1 MSRDEETLKRVGNY
15 RHVMEVKD
23 VTKVAVLG
31 AGNMGHG
38 IAEIVAISGFEV
50 VMRDITEELV
60 QKGYEGIVWS
70 LDKLVEKG
78 QISEKKSKEALN
90 RIATVVE
97 IEDAIVDAEVII
109 EAVPERMNIKKEVY
123 SEVSKFL
130 SKDAIIFSNTS
141 SLSITELAE
150 VTGCPERF
158 CGLHFFN
165 PPIKMPL
172 IEVISGDRTAEE
184 TFEFAMQF
192 AKEMGKFPV
201 GVHRDSP
208 GFIVN
213 RILTPLLNEA
223 AWIVYENREGMQ
235 EVESSVKYGLGLPM
249 GAFELSDQVGI
260 DVAVHVLEYL
270 HEKLGEE
277 YNPCPM
283 LEEKIEQ
290 GDIGKKSGKGFYDYS
305 KETIDI
311 KVETRSEEIELLLAA
326 CLANEITKL
335 LEKEVAEVKDI
346 DQAMKLGTGIE
357 KGPAKM
363 ADEIGLDKLYGVLS
377 NIYELT
383 GETRYKPTELFS
395 EMSER
400 NGFFYEMAEMDT
412 EDISFEDIE
421 IEKEDKLGK
430 IILNRPHRLNAIT
443 AEMIEEI
450 DQALDIFDQ
459 DETCGAILIIGSGE
473 KAFCAGADIVSFASG
488 FSEENA
494 AQELSKKG
502 QDLFLKFE
510 QHRLPIIAGIRGY
523 CFGGGMELAA
533 ACDIRIA
540 SDISVFGQPERNLG
554 ILPAWG
560 GTQRLMYIMGEAR
573 AKEIILTGKKDYR
586 AEILHQYGFINEVVE
601 DEYLQKR
608 SIEVAKQ
615 ISEGPPLAQ
624 KMIKQAMLVG
634 RNDIK
639 GGFEIE
645 RKGLGQLIGTEDII
659 EGMSAFMS
667 KREPKFK
674 GK

>member
-1 MSRDEETLKRVGNY
+1 
-15 RHVMEVKD
+15 MEVED

-38 IAEIVAISGFEV
+38 IAEVVAIAGFTV
-50 VMRDITEELV
+50 VMRDINEELV
-60 QKGYEGIVWS
+60 KRGYEGIVWS

-78 QISEKKSKEALN
+78 QISEKKLEETLE
-90 RIATVVE
+90 RITTVVE
-97 IEDAIVDAEVII
+97 IEDAVLDAEVVI
-109 EAVPERMNIKKEVY
+109 EAIPERMDLKKEVY
-123 SEVSKFL
+123 GEVGKYL
-130 SKDAIIFSNTS
+130 SKNAVILSNTS
-141 SLSITELAE
+141 SLSITELSE
-150 VTGCPERF
+150 VTGCPDRF

-172 IEVISGDRTAEE
+172 IEVISGDYTAKE
-184 TFEFAMQF
+184 TFEFATQF
-192 AKEMGKFPV
+192 AKRIGKFPV
-201 GVHRDSP
+201 GVHKDSP

-223 AWIVYENREGMQ
+223 AWMVHEKRGEMQ

-270 HEKLGEE
+270 HEKLGSE
-277 YNPCPM
+277 YKPCPI
-283 LEEKIEQ
+283 LEEKVED
-290 GDIGKKSGKGFYDYS
+290 GDIGRKVGKGFYDYS
-305 KETIDI
+305 KKVVDI
-311 KVETRSEEIELLLAA
+311 KVEMRSETIEILLAA

-335 LEKEVAEVKDI
+335 LEKEVAVVKDI

-363 ADEIGLDKLYGVLS
+363 ADDIGLNKLHQVLLEV
-377 NIYELT
+377 YEST
-383 GETRYKPTELFS
+383 GEERYKPTKLLSELA
-395 EMSER
+395 ETG
-400 NGFFYEMAEMDT
+400 GFFYEVTGGETGDV
-412 EDISFEDIE
+412 SFEDIE
-421 IEKEDKLGK
+421 IEKEGKLGK

-443 AEMIEEI
+443 AEMIGEI
-450 DQALDIFDQ
+450 DHALDLFDQ
-459 DETCGAILIIGSGE
+459 DEKCGAILITGAGE

-488 FSEENA
+488 FSDEFA

-502 QDLFLKFE
+502 QDLFSKFE
-510 QHRLPIIAGIRGY
+510 QHRLPIIAGIQGY

-533 ACDIRIA
+533 ACDLRI
-540 SDISVFGQPERNLG
+540 SSNLSVFGQPERNLG

-586 AEILHQYGFINEVVE
+586 AEVLYQYGFINEVVD
-601 DEYLQKR
+601 DEQLQER
-608 SIEVAKQ
+608 VEEVAKQ

-624 KMIKQAMLVG
+624 GMIKQAMLIG

-639 GGFEIE
+639 KGFDVE
-645 RKGLGQLIGTEDII
+645 REGLGRLIGTEDLI

-667 KREPKFK
+667 KRDPEFK

>member
-1 MSRDEETLKRVGNY
+1 
-15 RHVMEVKD
+15 MEVED

-38 IAEIVAISGFEV
+38 IAEVVAIAGFTV

-60 QKGYEGIVWS
+60 KKGYEGIVWS

-78 QISEKKSKEALN
+78 QISEKKLEETLE
-90 RIATVVE
+90 RITTVVE
-97 IEDAIVDAEVII
+97 IEDAVLDAEVVI
-109 EAVPERMNIKKEVY
+109 EAIPERMDLKKEVY
-123 SEVSKFL
+123 EEVGKYL
-130 SKDAIIFSNTS
+130 SKNAVVLSNTS
-141 SLSITELAE
+141 SLSITELSE

-172 IEVISGDRTAEE
+172 VEVISGDHTAKE
-184 TFEFAMQF
+184 TFEFATQF
-192 AKEMGKFPV
+192 AKRIGKFPV
-201 GVHRDSP
+201 EVRKDSP

-223 AWIVYENREGMQ
+223 AWIVHEKRGGMQ

-270 HEKLGEE
+270 HEKLGSS
-277 YNPCPM
+277 YKPCPM
-283 LEEKIEQ
+283 LEEKIED
-290 GDIGKKSGKGFYDYS
+290 GDIGRKVGKGFYDYS
-305 KETIDI
+305 KKVVDLKVEMRSETI
-311 KVETRSEEIELLLAA
+311 EILLTA

-335 LEKEVAEVKDI
+335 LEKEVAVVKDI

-363 ADEIGLDKLYGVLS
+363 ADDIGLNKLHQVLLEVYDS
-377 NIYELT
+377 T
-383 GETRYKPTELFS
+383 GEERYKPTKLLSELS
-395 EMSER
+395 ETGE
-400 NGFFYEMAEMDT
+400 FFYEVSEKETGDV
-412 EDISFEDIE
+412 SFEDIE
-421 IEKEDKLGK
+421 IEKEGKLGK

-443 AEMIEEI
+443 AEMIGEI
-450 DQALDIFDQ
+450 DHALDLFDQ
-459 DETCGAILIIGSGE
+459 DEKCGAILITGVGE

-488 FSEENA
+488 FSDEGA

-502 QDLFLKFE
+502 QDLFSKFE

-533 ACDIRIA
+533 ACDLRIA
-540 SDISVFGQPERNLG
+540 SDLSVFGQPERNLG

-586 AEILHQYGFINEVVE
+586 AEVLYQYGFINEVVD
-601 DEYLQKR
+601 DEQLQER
-608 SIEVAKQ
+608 AEEVAKQ

-624 KMIKQAMLVG
+624 GMIKQAMLIG
-634 RNDIK
+634 RNDINK
-639 GGFEIE
+639 GFDVE
-645 RKGLGQLIGTEDII
+645 REGLGQLIGTEDLI

-667 KREPKFK
+667 KRDPEFK

>member
-1 MSRDEETLKRVGNY
+1 
-15 RHVMEVKD
+15 MEVED

-38 IAEIVAISGFEV
+38 IAEVVAIAGFTV
-50 VMRDITEELV
+50 VMRDINEELV
-60 QKGYEGIVWS
+60 KRGYEGIVWS

-78 QISEKKSKEALN
+78 QISEKKLEETLE
-90 RIATVVE
+90 RITTVVE
-97 IEDAIVDAEVII
+97 IEDAVLDAEVVI
-109 EAVPERMNIKKEVY
+109 EAIPERMDLKKEVY
-123 SEVSKFL
+123 EEVGKYL
-130 SKDAIIFSNTS
+130 SKNAVVLSNTS
-141 SLSITELAE
+141 SLSITELSE
-150 VTGCPERF
+150 VTGCPDRF

-172 IEVISGDRTAEE
+172 IEVISGDYTAKE
-184 TFEFAMQF
+184 TFEFATQF
-192 AKEMGKFPV
+192 AKRIGKFPV
-201 GVHRDSP
+201 GVHKDSP

-223 AWIVYENREGMQ
+223 AWMVHEKRGEMQ

-270 HEKLGEE
+270 HEKLGSE
-277 YNPCPM
+277 YKPCPI
-283 LEEKIEQ
+283 LEEKVED
-290 GDIGKKSGKGFYDYS
+290 GDIGRKVGKGFYDYS
-305 KETIDI
+305 KKVVDI
-311 KVETRSEEIELLLAA
+311 KVEMRSETIEILLAA

-335 LEKEVAEVKDI
+335 LEKEVAVVKDI

-363 ADEIGLDKLYGVLS
+363 ADDIGLNKLHQVLLEV
-377 NIYELT
+377 YEST
-383 GETRYKPTELFS
+383 GEGRYKPTKLLSELA
-395 EMSER
+395 ET
-400 NGFFYEMAEMDT
+400 GGVFYEVTGEETGDV
-412 EDISFEDIE
+412 SFEDIE
-421 IEKEDKLGK
+421 IEKEGKLGK

-443 AEMIEEI
+443 AEMIGEI
-450 DQALDIFDQ
+450 DHALDLFDQ
-459 DETCGAILIIGSGE
+459 DEKCGAILITGAGE

-488 FSEENA
+488 FSDEFA

-502 QDLFLKFE
+502 QDLFSKFE
-510 QHRLPIIAGIRGY
+510 QHRLPIIAGIQGY

-533 ACDIRIA
+533 ACDLRI
-540 SDISVFGQPERNLG
+540 SSNLSVFGQPERNLG

-586 AEILHQYGFINEVVE
+586 AEVLYQYGFINEVVD
-601 DEYLQKR
+601 DEQLQER
-608 SIEVAKQ
+608 VEEVAKQ

-624 KMIKQAMLVG
+624 GMIKQAMLIG

-639 GGFEIE
+639 KGFDVE
-645 RKGLGQLIGTEDII
+645 REGLGQLIGTEDLI

-667 KREPKFK
+667 KRDPEFK

>member
-1 MSRDEETLKRVGNY
+1 
-15 RHVMEVKD
+15 MEVED

-38 IAEIVAISGFEV
+38 IAEVVAIAGFTV

-60 QKGYEGIVWS
+60 KKGYEGIVWS

-78 QISEKKSKEALN
+78 QISEKKLEETLE
-90 RIATVVE
+90 RITTVVE
-97 IEDAIVDAEVII
+97 IEDAVLDAEVVI
-109 EAVPERMNIKKEVY
+109 EAIPERMDLKKEVY
-123 SEVSKFL
+123 EEVGKYL
-130 SKDAIIFSNTS
+130 SKNAVVLSNTS
-141 SLSITELAE
+141 SLSITELSE

-172 IEVISGDRTAEE
+172 VEVISGDHTAKE
-184 TFEFAMQF
+184 TFEFATQF
-192 AKEMGKFPV
+192 AKRIGKFPV
-201 GVHRDSP
+201 GVHKDSP

-223 AWIVYENREGMQ
+223 AWIVHEKRGGMQ

-270 HEKLGEE
+270 HEKLGSS
-277 YNPCPM
+277 YKPCPM
-283 LEEKIEQ
+283 LEEKIED
-290 GDIGKKSGKGFYDYS
+290 GDIGRKVGKGFYDYS
-305 KETIDI
+305 KKVVDLKVEMRSETI
-311 KVETRSEEIELLLAA
+311 EILLTA

-335 LEKEVAEVKDI
+335 LEKEVAVVKDI

-363 ADEIGLDKLYGVLS
+363 ADDIGLNKLHQVLLEV
-377 NIYELT
+377 YEST
-383 GETRYKPTELFS
+383 GEGRYKPTKLLSELS
-395 EMSER
+395 ETGE
-400 NGFFYEMAEMDT
+400 FFYEVSEKETGDV
-412 EDISFEDIE
+412 SFEDIE
-421 IEKEDKLGK
+421 IEKEGKLGK

-443 AEMIEEI
+443 AEMIGEI
-450 DQALDIFDQ
+450 DHALDLFDQ
-459 DETCGAILIIGSGE
+459 DEKCGAILITGAGE

-488 FSEENA
+488 FSDEFA

-502 QDLFLKFE
+502 QDLFSKFE

-533 ACDIRIA
+533 ACDLRIA
-540 SDISVFGQPERNLG
+540 SDLSVFGQPERNLG

-586 AEILHQYGFINEVVE
+586 AEVLYQYGFINEVVD
-601 DEYLQKR
+601 DEQLQER
-608 SIEVAKQ
+608 AEEVAKQ

-624 KMIKQAMLVG
+624 GMIKQAMLIG

-639 GGFEIE
+639 KGFDVE
-645 RKGLGQLIGTEDII
+645 REGLGRLIGTEDLI

-667 KREPKFK
+667 KRDPEFK

>member
-1 MSRDEETLKRVGNY
+1 
-15 RHVMEVKD
+15 MEVED

-38 IAEIVAISGFEV
+38 IAEVVAIAGFTV
-50 VMRDITEELV
+50 VMRDINEELV
-60 QKGYEGIVWS
+60 KRGYEGIVWS

-78 QISEKKSKEALN
+78 QISEKKLEETLE
-90 RIATVVE
+90 RITTVVE
-97 IEDAIVDAEVII
+97 IEDAVLDAEVVI
-109 EAVPERMNIKKEVY
+109 EAIPERMDLKKEVY
-123 SEVSKFL
+123 EEVGKYL
-130 SKDAIIFSNTS
+130 SKNAVVLSNTS
-141 SLSITELAE
+141 SLSITELSE

-172 IEVISGDRTAEE
+172 VEVISGDHTAKE
-184 TFEFAMQF
+184 TFEFATQF
-192 AKEMGKFPV
+192 AKRIGKFPV
-201 GVHRDSP
+201 EVRKDSP

-223 AWIVYENREGMQ
+223 AWIVHEKRGEMQ

-270 HEKLGEE
+270 HEKLGSS
-277 YNPCPM
+277 YKPCPM
-283 LEEKIEQ
+283 LEEKIED
-290 GDIGKKSGKGFYDYS
+290 GDIGRKVGKGFYDYS
-305 KETIDI
+305 KKVVDLKVEMRSETI
-311 KVETRSEEIELLLAA
+311 EILLTA

-335 LEKEVAEVKDI
+335 LEKEVAVVKDI

-363 ADEIGLDKLYGVLS
+363 ADDIGLNKLHQVLLEVYDS
-377 NIYELT
+377 T
-383 GETRYKPTELFS
+383 GEERYKPTKLLSELS
-395 EMSER
+395 ETG
-400 NGFFYEMAEMDT
+400 GFFYEVSEKETGDV
-412 EDISFEDIE
+412 SFEDIE
-421 IEKEDKLGK
+421 IEKEGKLGK

-443 AEMIEEI
+443 AEMIGEI
-450 DQALDIFDQ
+450 DHALDLFDQ
-459 DETCGAILIIGSGE
+459 DEKCGAILITGAGE

-488 FSEENA
+488 FSDESA

-502 QDLFLKFE
+502 QDLFSKFE

-533 ACDIRIA
+533 ACDLRIA
-540 SDISVFGQPERNLG
+540 SDLSVFGQPERNLG

-560 GTQRLMYIMGEAR
+560 GTQRLMYIMGESR
-573 AKEIILTGKKDYR
+573 AKEIILTGEKDYR
-586 AEILHQYGFINEVVE
+586 AEVLYQYGFINEVVD
-601 DEYLQKR
+601 DEHLQER
-608 SIEVAKQ
+608 SVEVAKQ

-624 KMIKQAMLVG
+624 EMIKRAMLIG

-639 GGFEIE
+639 KGFDVE
-645 RKGLGQLIGTEDII
+645 REGLGQLIGTEDII

-667 KREPKFK
+667 KRDPEFK

>member
-1 MSRDEETLKRVGNY
+1 MGNY
-15 RHVMEVKD
+15 RQIMEMER

-38 IAEIVAISGFEV
+38 IAEVVAIAGFTV

-70 LDKLVEKG
+70 LNKLVEKG
-78 QISEKKSKEALN
+78 QISEKKSKETLD
-90 RIATVVE
+90 RITTVVT
-97 IEDAIVDAEVII
+97 IEGAVSDADIII
-109 EAVPERMNIKKEVY
+109 EAIPERMELKKEVY
-123 SEVSKFL
+123 KEVEKYL
-130 SKDAIIFSNTS
+130 PDRAVVLSNTS
-141 SLSITELAE
+141 SLSITELSE
-150 VTGCPERF
+150 VIGCPDRF

-172 IEVISGDRTAEE
+172 IEVISGDHTSKE
-184 TFEFAMQF
+184 TFEFATQF
-192 AKEMGKFPV
+192 AKKIGKFPV
-201 GVHRDSP
+201 SVYKDSP

-223 AWIVYENREGMQ
+223 AWIVYEKRGKIQ
-235 EVESSVKYGLGLPM
+235 EIESSAKYGLGLPM

-270 HEKLGEE
+270 RERLGEE
-277 YNPCPM
+277 YGPCP
-283 LEEKIEQ
+283 LLVEKVEEGNVGRKV
-290 GDIGKKSGKGFYDYS
+290 GKGFYDYS
-305 KETIDI
+305 KEVIDI
-311 KVETRSEEIELLLAA
+311 QVEMRSETIEILLAA
-326 CLANEITKL
+326 CMANEIAKL
-335 LEKEVAEVKDI
+335 IEKEVAEVKDI

-363 ADEIGLDKLYGVLS
+363 ADDIGIGKLYQVLLE
-377 NIYELT
+377 IYDST
-383 GETRYKPTELFS
+383 GKERYKPAKLLYELSKKEEGFYKAPENETEEL
-395 EMSER
+395 
-400 NGFFYEMAEMDT
+400 
-412 EDISFEDIE
+412 SFEDIE

-450 DQALDIFDQ
+450 GRALDLFDR
-459 DETCGAILIIGSGE
+459 DKECGAILIIGAGE
-473 KAFCAGADIVSFASG
+473 KAFCAGADIISFASG
-488 FSEENA
+488 FSDENA

-502 QDLFLKFE
+502 QDLFTKFE

-533 ACDIRIA
+533 ACDLRIA
-540 SDISVFGQPERNLG
+540 SDLSLFGQPERNLG

-560 GTQRLMYIMGEAR
+560 GTQRLMYLMGEAR

-586 AEILHQYGFINEVVE
+586 AEILYQYGFINEVVD
-601 DEYLQKR
+601 DEHLQER
-608 SIEVAKQ
+608 AVEVAKQ

-624 KMIKQAMLVG
+624 EMIKRAMLVG

-639 GGFEIE
+639 SGFDIE
-645 RKGLGQLIGTEDII
+645 RDGLGQLIGTEDII

>member
-1 MSRDEETLKRVGNY
+1 MGNY
-15 RHVMEVKD
+15 RQIMEVED

-38 IAEIVAISGFEV
+38 IAEVVAIAGFTV

-60 QKGYEGIVWS
+60 KKGYEGIVWS

-78 QISEKKSKEALN
+78 QISEKKSEETLE
-90 RIATVVE
+90 RITTVVE
-97 IEDAIVDAEVII
+97 IKDAVLDAEVVI
-109 EAVPERMNIKKEVY
+109 EAIPERMDLKKEVY
-123 SEVSKFL
+123 EEMGKYL
-130 SKDAIIFSNTS
+130 SKSAVVLSNTS
-141 SLSITELAE
+141 SLSITELSE
-150 VTGCPERF
+150 VTECPDRF

-172 IEVISGDRTAEE
+172 IEVISGDHTAKE
-184 TFEFAMQF
+184 TFEFATQF
-192 AKEMGKFPV
+192 AKKIGKFPV
-201 GVHRDSP
+201 GVRKDSP

-213 RILTPLLNEA
+213 RVLTPLLNEA
-223 AWIVYENREGMQ
+223 AWIVHEKRGEMQ

-270 HEKLGEE
+270 HEKLGAG
-277 YNPCPM
+277 YKPCPI
-283 LEEKIEQ
+283 LEEKIEE
-290 GDIGKKSGKGFYDYS
+290 GDIGRKVGKGFYDYS
-305 KETIDI
+305 KKVVDI
-311 KVETRSEEIELLLAA
+311 KVEMRSETIEILLTA
-326 CLANEITKL
+326 CLANEVTKL
-335 LEKEVAEVKDI
+335 LEKEVAVVKDI

-363 ADEIGLDKLYGVLS
+363 ADDIGLNKLHQVLLEVYDS
-377 NIYELT
+377 T
-383 GETRYKPTELFS
+383 GEERYKPTKLLSELS
-395 EMSER
+395 ETG
-400 NGFFYEMAEMDT
+400 GFFYEVSEKETGDV
-412 EDISFEDIE
+412 SFEDIE
-421 IEKEDKLGK
+421 IEKEGKLGK

-450 DQALDIFDQ
+450 DRALDLFDQ
-459 DETCGAILIIGSGE
+459 DEKCGAILITGAGE

-488 FSEENA
+488 FSDESA

-502 QDLFLKFE
+502 QDLFSKFE

-533 ACDIRIA
+533 ACDLRIA
-540 SDISVFGQPERNLG
+540 SNLSVFGQPERNLG

-560 GTQRLMYIMGEAR
+560 GTQRLMYIMRESR

-586 AEILHQYGFINEVVE
+586 AEVLYQYGFINEVVD
-601 DEYLQKR
+601 DEHLQER
-608 SIEVAKQ
+608 SVEVAKQ

-624 KMIKQAMLVG
+624 EMIKRAMLIG

-639 GGFEIE
+639 KGFDVE
-645 RKGLGQLIGTEDII
+645 REGLGQLIGTEDII

-667 KREPKFK
+667 KRDPEFK

>member
-1 MSRDEETLKRVGNY
+1 
-15 RHVMEVKD
+15 MEVED

-38 IAEIVAISGFEV
+38 IAEVVAIAGFTV
-50 VMRDITEELV
+50 VMRDINEELV
-60 QKGYEGIVWS
+60 KRGYEGIVWS

-78 QISEKKSKEALN
+78 QISEKKLEETLE
-90 RIATVVE
+90 RITTVVE
-97 IEDAIVDAEVII
+97 IEDAVLDAEVVI
-109 EAVPERMNIKKEVY
+109 EAIPERMDLKKEVY
-123 SEVSKFL
+123 GEVRKYL
-130 SKDAIIFSNTS
+130 SKNAVILSNTS
-141 SLSITELAE
+141 SLSITELSE
-150 VTGCPERF
+150 VTGCPDRF

-172 IEVISGDRTAEE
+172 IEVISGDYTAKE
-184 TFEFAMQF
+184 TFEFATQF
-192 AKEMGKFPV
+192 AKRIGKFPV
-201 GVHRDSP
+201 GVHKDSP

-223 AWIVYENREGMQ
+223 AWMVHEKRGEMQ

-270 HEKLGEE
+270 HEKLGSE
-277 YNPCPM
+277 YKPCPI
-283 LEEKIEQ
+283 LEEKVED
-290 GDIGKKSGKGFYDYS
+290 GDIGRKVGKGFYDYS
-305 KETIDI
+305 KKVVDI
-311 KVETRSEEIELLLAA
+311 KVEMRSETIEILLAA

-335 LEKEVAEVKDI
+335 LEKEVAVVKDI

-363 ADEIGLDKLYGVLS
+363 ADDIGLNKLHQVLLEV
-377 NIYELT
+377 YEST
-383 GETRYKPTELFS
+383 GEGRYKPTKLLSELA
-395 EMSER
+395 ETG
-400 NGFFYEMAEMDT
+400 GFFYEVSAEET
-412 EDISFEDIE
+412 GNVSFEDIE
-421 IEKEDKLGK
+421 IEKDGKLGK

-443 AEMIEEI
+443 AEMIGEI
-450 DQALDIFDQ
+450 DHALDLFDQ
-459 DETCGAILIIGSGE
+459 DEKCGAILITGAGE

-488 FSEENA
+488 FSDEFA

-502 QDLFLKFE
+502 QDLFSKFE
-510 QHRLPIIAGIRGY
+510 QHRLPIIAGIQGY

-533 ACDIRIA
+533 ACDLRI
-540 SDISVFGQPERNLG
+540 SSNLSVFGQPERNLG

-586 AEILHQYGFINEVVE
+586 AEVLYQYGFINEVVD
-601 DEYLQKR
+601 DEQLQER
-608 SIEVAKQ
+608 VEEVAKQ

-624 KMIKQAMLVG
+624 GMIKQAMLIG

-639 GGFEIE
+639 KGFDVE
-645 RKGLGQLIGTEDII
+645 REGLGRLIGTEDLI

-667 KREPKFK
+667 KRDPEFK

>member
-1 MSRDEETLKRVGNY
+1 
-15 RHVMEVKD
+15 MEVED

-38 IAEIVAISGFEV
+38 IAEVVAIAGFTV
-50 VMRDITEELV
+50 VMRDINEELV
-60 QKGYEGIVWS
+60 KRGYEGIVWS

-78 QISEKKSKEALN
+78 QISEKKLEETLE
-90 RIATVVE
+90 RITTVVE
-97 IEDAIVDAEVII
+97 IEDAVLDAEVVI
-109 EAVPERMNIKKEVY
+109 EAIPERMDLKKEVY
-123 SEVSKFL
+123 GEVRKYL
-130 SKDAIIFSNTS
+130 SKNAVILSNTS
-141 SLSITELAE
+141 SLSITELSE
-150 VTGCPERF
+150 VTGCPDRF

-172 IEVISGDRTAEE
+172 IEVISGDYTAKE
-184 TFEFAMQF
+184 TFEFATQF
-192 AKEMGKFPV
+192 AKRIGKFPV
-201 GVHRDSP
+201 GVHKDSP

-223 AWIVYENREGMQ
+223 AWMVHEKRGEMQ

-270 HEKLGEE
+270 HEKLGSE
-277 YNPCPM
+277 YKPCPI
-283 LEEKIEQ
+283 LEEKVED
-290 GDIGKKSGKGFYDYS
+290 GDIGRKVGKGFYDYS
-305 KETIDI
+305 KKVVDI
-311 KVETRSEEIELLLAA
+311 KVEMRSETIEILLAA

-335 LEKEVAEVKDI
+335 LEKEVAVVKDI

-363 ADEIGLDKLYGVLS
+363 ADDIGLNKLHQVLLEV
-377 NIYELT
+377 YEST
-383 GETRYKPTELFS
+383 GEGRYKPTKLLSELA
-395 EMSER
+395 ET
-400 NGFFYEMAEMDT
+400 GGVFYEVTGEETGDV
-412 EDISFEDIE
+412 SFEDIE
-421 IEKEDKLGK
+421 IEKEGKLGK

-443 AEMIEEI
+443 AEMIGEI
-450 DQALDIFDQ
+450 DHALDLFDQ
-459 DETCGAILIIGSGE
+459 DEKCGAILITGAGE

-488 FSEENA
+488 FSDEFA

-502 QDLFLKFE
+502 QDLFSKFE
-510 QHRLPIIAGIRGY
+510 QHRLPIIAGIQGY

-533 ACDIRIA
+533 ACDLRI
-540 SDISVFGQPERNLG
+540 SSNLSVFGQPERNLG

-586 AEILHQYGFINEVVE
+586 AEVLYQYGFINEVVD
-601 DEYLQKR
+601 DEQLQER
-608 SIEVAKQ
+608 VEEVAKQ

-624 KMIKQAMLVG
+624 GMIKQAMLIG

-639 GGFEIE
+639 KGFDVE
-645 RKGLGQLIGTEDII
+645 REGLGRLIGTEDLI

-667 KREPKFK
+667 KRDPEFK

>member
-1 MSRDEETLKRVGNY
+1 MKRVGNY
-15 RHVMEVKD
+15 RQIMEMEG

-38 IAEIVAISGFEV
+38 IAEVVAIAGFTV

-60 QKGYEGIVWS
+60 QKGYDGIVWS

-78 QISEKKSKEALN
+78 QISEKKSKETLD
-90 RIATVVE
+90 RITTVVT
-97 IEDAIVDAEVII
+97 IEDAVSGADIVI
-109 EAVPERMNIKKEVY
+109 EAIPERMDLKKEVY
-123 SEVSKFL
+123 EEVEKYL
-130 SKDAIIFSNTS
+130 LDRAVVLSNTS
-141 SLSITELAE
+141 SLSITELSE
-150 VTGCPERF
+150 VIGCPDRF

-172 IEVISGDRTAEE
+172 IEVISGDHTSEE
-184 TFEFAMQF
+184 TFAFATQF
-192 AKEMGKFPV
+192 AKKIGKFPISV
-201 GVHRDSP
+201 YKDSP

-223 AWIVYENREGMQ
+223 AWIVYEKRGEIQ
-235 EVESSVKYGLGLPM
+235 EIESSAKYGLGLPM

-270 HEKLGEE
+270 CEKLGEE
-277 YNPCPM
+277 YSPCP
-283 LEEKIEQ
+283 LLVEKVKE
-290 GDIGKKSGKGFYDYS
+290 GNVGRKVGKGFYDYS
-305 KETIDI
+305 KEISDI
-311 KVETRSEEIELLLAA
+311 QVGKRSETIEILLAA
-326 CLANEITKL
+326 CMANEIAKL
-335 LEKEVAEVKDI
+335 VENEVAEIKDI
-346 DQAMKLGTGIE
+346 DQAVKLGTGIE
-357 KGPAKM
+357 NGPAKM
-363 ADEIGLDKLYGVLS
+363 ADDIGIDKLYQALS
-377 NIYELT
+377 EIYEST
-383 GETRYKPTELFS
+383 GEERYKPAKLLQELS
-395 EMSER
+395 KKGE
-400 NGFFYEMAEMDT
+400 GFYETPENETGDL
-412 EDISFEDIE
+412 SFEDIE

-450 DQALDIFDQ
+450 DRALDLFDQ
-459 DETCGAILIIGSGE
+459 DEECGAILIVGAGE
-473 KAFCAGADIVSFASG
+473 KAFCAGADIISFASG
-488 FSEENA
+488 FSDESA
-494 AQELSKKG
+494 AQELSKRG
-502 QDLFLKFE
+502 QDLFTKFE

-540 SDISVFGQPERNLG
+540 SDLSLFGQPERNLG

-586 AEILHQYGFINEVVE
+586 AEVLYQYGFINEVVD
-601 DEYLQKR
+601 DEHLQDR
-608 SIEVAKQ
+608 ATEVAKQ
-615 ISEGPPLAQ
+615 ISKGPPLAQ
-624 KMIKQAMLVG
+624 EMIKRAMLVG

-639 GGFEIE
+639 RGFDIE
-645 RKGLGQLIGTEDII
+645 REGLGQLIGTEDII

>member
-1 MSRDEETLKRVGNY
+1 
-15 RHVMEVKD
+15 MEVED

-38 IAEIVAISGFEV
+38 IAEVVAIAGFTV
-50 VMRDITEELV
+50 VMRDINEELV
-60 QKGYEGIVWS
+60 KRGYEGIVWS

-78 QISEKKSKEALN
+78 QISEKKLEETLE
-90 RIATVVE
+90 RITTVVE
-97 IEDAIVDAEVII
+97 IEDAVLDAEVVI
-109 EAVPERMNIKKEVY
+109 EAIPERMDLKKEVY
-123 SEVSKFL
+123 GEVRKYL
-130 SKDAIIFSNTS
+130 SKNAVILSNTS
-141 SLSITELAE
+141 SLSITELSE
-150 VTGCPERF
+150 VTGCPDRF

-172 IEVISGDRTAEE
+172 IEVISGDYTAKE
-184 TFEFAMQF
+184 TFEFATQF
-192 AKEMGKFPV
+192 AKRIGKFPV
-201 GVHRDSP
+201 GVHKDSP

-223 AWIVYENREGMQ
+223 AWMVHEKRGEMQ

-270 HEKLGEE
+270 HEKLGSE
-277 YNPCPM
+277 YKPCPI
-283 LEEKIEQ
+283 LEEKVED
-290 GDIGKKSGKGFYDYS
+290 GDIGRKVGKGFYDYS
-305 KETIDI
+305 KKVVDI
-311 KVETRSEEIELLLAA
+311 KVEMRSETIEILLAA

-335 LEKEVAEVKDI
+335 LEKEVAVVKDI

-363 ADEIGLDKLYGVLS
+363 ADDIGLNKLHQVLLEV
-377 NIYELT
+377 YEST
-383 GETRYKPTELFS
+383 GEGRYKPTKLLSELA
-395 EMSER
+395 ETG
-400 NGFFYEMAEMDT
+400 GFFYEVTGGETGDV
-412 EDISFEDIE
+412 SFEDIE
-421 IEKEDKLGK
+421 IEKEGKLGK

-443 AEMIEEI
+443 AEMIGEI
-450 DQALDIFDQ
+450 DHALDLFDQ
-459 DETCGAILIIGSGE
+459 DEKCGAILITGAGE

-488 FSEENA
+488 FSDEFA

-502 QDLFLKFE
+502 QDLFSKFE
-510 QHRLPIIAGIRGY
+510 QHRLPIIAGIQGY

-533 ACDIRIA
+533 ACDLRI
-540 SDISVFGQPERNLG
+540 SSNLSVFGQPERNLG

-586 AEILHQYGFINEVVE
+586 AEVLYQYGFINEVVD
-601 DEYLQKR
+601 DEQLQER
-608 SIEVAKQ
+608 VEEVAKQ

-624 KMIKQAMLVG
+624 GMIKQAMLIG

-639 GGFEIE
+639 KGFDVE
-645 RKGLGQLIGTEDII
+645 REGLGRLIGTEDLI

-667 KREPKFK
+667 KRDPEFK

>member
-1 MSRDEETLKRVGNY
+1 
-15 RHVMEVKD
+15 MEVED

-38 IAEIVAISGFEV
+38 IAEVVAIAGFTV
-50 VMRDITEELV
+50 VMRDINEELV
-60 QKGYEGIVWS
+60 KRGYEGIVWS

-78 QISEKKSKEALN
+78 QISEKKLEETLE
-90 RIATVVE
+90 RITTVVE
-97 IEDAIVDAEVII
+97 IEDAVLDAEVVI
-109 EAVPERMNIKKEVY
+109 EAIPERMDLKKEVY
-123 SEVSKFL
+123 EEVGKYL
-130 SKDAIIFSNTS
+130 SKNAVVLSNTS
-141 SLSITELAE
+141 SLSITELSE
-150 VTGCPERF
+150 VPGCPDRF

-172 IEVISGDRTAEE
+172 IEVISGDYTAKE
-184 TFEFAMQF
+184 TFEFATQF
-192 AKEMGKFPV
+192 AKRIGKFPV
-201 GVHRDSP
+201 GVHKDSP

-223 AWIVYENREGMQ
+223 AWMVHEKRGEMQ

-270 HEKLGEE
+270 HEKLGAE
-277 YNPCPM
+277 YKTCPI
-283 LEEKIEQ
+283 LEEKVED
-290 GDIGKKSGKGFYDYS
+290 GDIGRKVGKGFYDYS
-305 KETIDI
+305 KKVVDI
-311 KVETRSEEIELLLAA
+311 KVEMRSETIEILLAA

-335 LEKEVAEVKDI
+335 LEKEVAVVKDI

-363 ADEIGLDKLYGVLS
+363 ADDIGLNKLHQVLLEV
-377 NIYELT
+377 YEST
-383 GETRYKPTELFS
+383 GEGRYKPTKLLSELA
-395 EMSER
+395 ETG
-400 NGFFYEMAEMDT
+400 GFFYEVTGGETGDV
-412 EDISFEDIE
+412 SFEDIE
-421 IEKEDKLGK
+421 IEKEGKLGK

-443 AEMIEEI
+443 AEMIGEI
-450 DQALDIFDQ
+450 DHALDLFDQ
-459 DETCGAILIIGSGE
+459 DEKCGAILITGAGE

-488 FSEENA
+488 FSDEFA

-502 QDLFLKFE
+502 QDLFSKFE
-510 QHRLPIIAGIRGY
+510 QHRLPIIAGIQGY

-533 ACDIRIA
+533 ACDLRI
-540 SDISVFGQPERNLG
+540 SSNLSVFGQPERNLG

-586 AEILHQYGFINEVVE
+586 AEVLYQYGFLSEVVD
-601 DEYLQKR
+601 DEQLQER
-608 SIEVAKQ
+608 VEEVAKQ

-624 KMIKQAMLVG
+624 GMIKQAMLIG

-639 GGFEIE
+639 KGFDVE
-645 RKGLGQLIGTEDII
+645 REGLGRLIGTEDLI

-667 KREPKFK
+667 KRDPEFK